1 MIGRRHLLVIERV
14 VMSPKIK
21 RFAITIIAGLIL
33 ALAAWLASL
42 ALRDN
47 IVYFVTPSQMTE
59 SHKDA
64 AKLRVGG
71 LVSEGSVQRD
81 GLDVRFQITDLAHQV
96 DVRFTGMLPDL
107 FREGQGVVA
116 EGRFNASGIFMAD
129 TVLAKHDETYMPP
142 EVADALKASGRWQAD
157 ATHPGTYYPNAH
169 DRKTGAEVK

>member
-1 MIGRRHLLVIERV
+1 MAAPELAEAKGGEAWGDAKEEQGGGSNRDHDDGAVGAELLGE
-14 VMSPKIK
+14 
-21 RFAITIIAGLIL
+21 LL
-33 ALAAWLASL
+33 
-42 ALRDN
+42 
-47 IVYFVTPSQMTE
+47 
-59 SHKDA
+59 
-64 AKLRVGG
+64 
-71 LVSEGSVQRD
+71 QRD

>member
-1 MIGRRHLLVIERV
+1 MTPKNARATMIL
-14 VMSPKIK
+14 
-21 RFAITIIAGLIL
+21 AGLGFL
-33 ALAAWLASL
+33 ALAATL
-42 ALRDN
+42 ALTALEDN
-47 IVYFVTPSQMTE
+47 IVFFRAPSELAEKPM
-59 SHKDA
+59 A
-64 AKLRVGG
+64 AGVALRVGG

-116 EGRFNASGIFMAD
+116 EGRFDASGIFMAD

-157 ATHPGTYYPNAH
+157 ATHPGTDYPDAT
-169 DRKTGAEVK
+169 DRKTGAEVR

>member
-1 MIGRRHLLVIERV
+1 MTPKNARAMMI
-14 VMSPKIK
+14 
-21 RFAITIIAGLIL
+21 FAGLGFL
-33 ALAAWLASL
+33 ALAATL
-42 ALRDN
+42 ALTALEDN
-47 IVYFVTPSQMTE
+47 IVFFRAPSE
-59 SHKDA
+59 LAEKPVA
-64 AKLRVGG
+64 AGVALRVGG

-81 GLDVRFQITDLAHQV
+81 GLNVRFEITDLAHQV

-116 EGRFNASGIFMAD
+116 EGRFNASGIFLAD

-157 ATHPGTYYPNAH
+157 ATHPGTDYSDTANPDVA